1 MFQLRTARAQRGFTV
16 TELMIGVAILGLLL
30 AVGIPSMGQWMVAN
44 KARGASEFY
53 AEGLSMARRQA
64 INHNARSRFVLTPN
78 ASNGQ
83 MDWQVD
89 ICFPTA
95 TVPCNADFGVWST
108 TAAIATGD
116 PEGANGYK
124 SVFRSADRLPPTD
137 VISPVLEPEGTTTV
151 YFTEV
156 GWVDTSDPDRLRRIR
171 LNPDS
176 RYQNDV
182 PTVAL
187 AISLAGMASKCDPT
201 KTGTDSRACP
211 P

>member
-1 MFQLRTARAQRGFTV
+1 
-16 TELMIGVAILGLLL
+16 
-30 AVGIPSMGQWMVAN
+30 MGQWTVAN

-64 INHNARSRFVLTPN
+64 VTHNARSRFVLTPN
-78 ASNGQ
+78 ASSGQ

-95 TVPCNADFGVWST
+95 AVACNADSGVWST
-108 TAAIATGD
+108 TAAIAAGD

-124 SVFRSADRLPPTD
+124 SVFRSADRLPTTD

-156 GWVDTSDPDRLRRIR
+156 GWVDTTDPDRLRRIR
-171 LNPDS
+171 LNPNA
-176 RYQNDV
+176 RYQSDV